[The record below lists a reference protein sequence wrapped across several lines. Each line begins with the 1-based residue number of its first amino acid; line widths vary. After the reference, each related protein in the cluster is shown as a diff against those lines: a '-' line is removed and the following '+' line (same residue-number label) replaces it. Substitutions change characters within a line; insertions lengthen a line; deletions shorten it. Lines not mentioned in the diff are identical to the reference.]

1 MLTTQVK
8 LKEESDIL
16 HNIRKREMIDKINK
30 GTGVEK
36 REKEEKKKIHDQFG
50 IASGI
55 LNTRNLLLAPIT
67 NVINQSDKVCT
78 YFKTSP
84 NLRFYFILNRN
95 LLCSGHLLISK
106 SILGPT
112 HS

>member
-1 MLTTQVK
+1 MAYPRHPRPRKLEVNKKLDHLQNSKRMSTTQAK

-36 REKEEKKKIHDQFG
+36 REKEEKKKIHEQFG

-67 NVINQSDKVCT
+67 NVINQSDKVCIRT
-78 YFKTSP
+78 T
-84 NLRFYFILNRN
+84 
-95 LLCSGHLLISK
+95 
-106 SILGPT
+106 
-112 HS
+112 

>member
-1 MLTTQVK
+1 MMTPQAK

-67 NVINQSDKVCT
+67 NVINQSDKVCIC
-78 YFKTSP
+78 TSGAP
-84 NLRFYFILNRN
+84 VGMWTWGRVHTKFWQ
-95 LLCSGHLLISK
+95 
-106 SILGPT
+106 PP
-112 HS
+112 

>member
-1 MLTTQVK
+1 MLTTQAK

-36 REKEEKKKIHDQFG
+36 REKEEKKKIQDQFG

-67 NVINQSDKVCT
+67 NVINQSDKVCLLNKPKSQIL
-78 YFKTSP
+78 FHIKSP
-84 NLRFYFILNRN
+84 P
-95 LLCSGHLLISK
+95 HTLI
-106 SILGPT
+106 
-112 HS
+112 

>member
-1 MLTTQVK
+1 MQNSTRMLTTQAK

-67 NVINQSDKVCT
+67 NVINQSDKVCICT
-78 YFKTSP
+78 T
-84 NLRFYFILNRN
+84 
-95 LLCSGHLLISK
+95 
-106 SILGPT
+106 
-112 HS
+112 